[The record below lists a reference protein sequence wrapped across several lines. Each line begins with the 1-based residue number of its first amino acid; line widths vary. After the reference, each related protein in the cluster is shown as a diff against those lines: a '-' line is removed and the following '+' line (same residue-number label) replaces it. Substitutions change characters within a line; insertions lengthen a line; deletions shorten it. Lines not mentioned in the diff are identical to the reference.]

1 MVCFFDPVVA
11 TLETASDLDTTI
23 RALRFQKPDDVLP
36 SGPLLTR
43 FIEAE
48 KSIVLVWLF
57 LFWFAASRPR
67 NPRAASATWLM
78 PGSNNE
84 KPQ

>member
-48 KSIVLVWLF
+48 KSIVLV
-57 LFWFAASRPR
+57 
-67 NPRAASATWLM
+67 
-78 PGSNNE
+78 
-84 KPQ
+84 